1 MRTTT
6 LSTPV
11 GPFTLIVDGD
21 AVLASGFTA
30 DTAELL
36 PQVHRS
42 LRPAATDAAGSGGPD
57 AAGGTTGAAGGSDP
71 AGTAERAARES
82 AVIEQATK
90 AVAAYFDGD
99 LTAIDAVPV
108 RQRSDGAFLGLAWQ
122 VLREV
127 PAGEPLTYSGFAA
140 RTGRP
145 TAVRAAA
152 QACARNAAA
161 LFVPCH
167 RVVPSGSGGGYRW
180 GVPVKT
186 WLLAHERRV
195 HESDS

>member
-11 GPFTLIVDGD
+11 GPFTVIVDGD
-21 AVLASGFTA
+21 AVVAAGFTTDSA
-30 DTAELL
+30 DLL
-36 PQVHRS
+36 APVHRS
-42 LRPAATDAAGSGGPD
+42 LRPQAAEPAGGGTTDAAG
-57 AAGGTTGAAGGSDP
+57 GGTRPDGHAAEPGD
-71 AGTAERAARES
+71 RES
-82 AVIEQATK
+82 AVIEQASK

-99 LTAIDAVPV
+99 LTAIDTVPV
-108 RQRSDGAFLGLAWQ
+108 RQRSDGTFLGHAWD

-127 PAGEPLTYSGFAA
+127 PAGEPVTYGAFAA
-140 RTGRP
+140 RAGRP

-152 QACARNAAA
+152 QACARNAVA

-167 RVVPSGSGGGYRW
+167 RVVPTGSGGGYRW

-186 WLLAHERRV
+186 WLLAHERRI
-195 HESDS
+195 HESHS

>member
-6 LSTPV
+6 LPTPV

-21 AVLASGFTA
+21 AVVAAGFTT
-30 DTAELL
+30 DTADLL

-42 LRPAATDAAGSGGPD
+42 LRPTGGTGPAAAGGGSTDAAGGGI
-57 AAGGTTGAAGGSDP
+57 DP
-71 AGTAERAARES
+71 ADAAERAARES

-99 LTAIDAVPV
+99 LTAIDTVPV
-108 RQRSDGAFLGLAWQ
+108 RQRSDGPFLGHAWQ

-127 PAGEPLTYSGFAA
+127 PAGEPVTYGGFAA
-140 RTGRP
+140 RAGRP

-152 QACARNAAA
+152 QACARNAVA

-167 RVVPSGSGGGYRW
+167 RVVPSGTGGGYRW
-180 GVPVKT
+180 GVPVKN
-186 WLLAHERRV
+186 WLLAHERRI
-195 HESDS
+195 HESAS